1 MVIINETGLVPGA
14 NTRYYNSKARHLTRA
29 AGAVIGAGLGALAG
43 KKYTKDY
50 GDDTKEKRNMRRGAL
65 AGALAGYGAVRY
77 GENIHTNFI
86 RDRLAQMDNKSL
98 NAAWW
103 NDPKAKKTLHNWA
116 KESGET

>member
-14 NTRYYNSKARHLTRA
+14 NTRYYNSNARHLTRA

-50 GDDTKEKRNMRRGAL
+50 GDDTKKKRNMRRGAL
-65 AGALAGYGAVRY
+65 AGALAGYTAVRY
-77 GENIHTNFI
+77 GENAHTNFI
-86 RDRLAQMDNKSL
+86 RDRLGQMDNKSL
-98 NAAWW
+98 NAALDTD
-103 NDPKAKKTLHNWA
+103 NKVRKTLPNWA